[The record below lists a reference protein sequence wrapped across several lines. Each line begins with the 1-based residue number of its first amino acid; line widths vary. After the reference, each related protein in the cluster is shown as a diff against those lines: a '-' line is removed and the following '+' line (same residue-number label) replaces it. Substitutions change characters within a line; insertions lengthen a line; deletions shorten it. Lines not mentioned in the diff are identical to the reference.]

1 MKKNIDSSYARI
13 VDTPAILKSLLLISL
28 FSSLAVSFL
37 YWLGNGIQET
47 SLSLLGLAI
56 VSGFLILVM
65 NWGYTQIA
73 GLVLYLV
80 VSIVLTLNISIGHAI
95 FDEAMLAYPLLI
107 VFSGLLFGKR
117 SGVVVTGITA
127 AQVALIYILA
137 QSGHIQPFGGA
148 VEVNLEETITTT
160 LILLSTGLV
169 TWVVI
174 DIIETAV
181 GKIYQ
186 SEQDL
191 ENAFELTL
199 GAWAKALEIRRREDP
214 GHCERVVDLTTEFAI
229 YYGLDSDTVKQIRNG
244 AYLHDIGKMGIPEH
258 ILLKSGMLD
267 EEEKSLIKKH
277 TLLGQEIVKDID
289 HLEGAAEVV
298 VSHHER
304 YDGAGYPLGL
314 KWTQIPIL
322 AQIFAIVDC
331 WDVLQTERPCRP
343 SWEMSEIWSYI
354 KDQSGGKFQP
364 SVVDAFI
371 DFIADR
377 GGEVIR

>member
-1 MKKNIDSSYARI
+1 M
-13 VDTPAILKSLLLISL
+13 
-28 FSSLAVSFL
+28 
-37 YWLGNGIQET
+37 
-47 SLSLLGLAI
+47 
-56 VSGFLILVM
+56 
-65 NWGYTQIA
+65 
-73 GLVLYLV
+73 
-80 VSIVLTLNISIGHAI
+80 
-95 FDEAMLAYPLLI
+95 
-107 VFSGLLFGKR
+107 
-117 SGVVVTGITA
+117 
-127 AQVALIYILA
+127 
-137 QSGHIQPFGGA
+137 
-148 VEVNLEETITTT
+148 
-160 LILLSTGLV
+160 
-169 TWVVI
+169 
-174 DIIETAV
+174 
-181 GKIYQ
+181 
-186 SEQDL
+186 
-191 ENAFELTL
+191 
-199 GAWAKALEIRRREDP
+199 
-214 GHCERVVDLTTEFAI
+214 TTEFAI

-354 KDQSGGKFQP
+354 KDQ
-364 SVVDAFI
+364 
-371 DFIADR
+371 
-377 GGEVIR
+377 

>member
-1 MKKNIDSSYARI
+1 MKKTLDSSYARI
-13 VDTPAILKSLLLISL
+13 VDTSAILKSLLLISL
-28 FSSLAVSFL
+28 FGSLAVSIL
-37 YWLGNGIQET
+37 YWLGNGIQVT

-56 VSGFLILVM
+56 VSGFILLVLR
-65 NWGYTQIA
+65 WGYTQIA
-73 GLVLYLV
+73 ALVLYLV

-95 FDEAMLAYPLLI
+95 FDEAMLVYPLLI

-117 SGVVVTGITA
+117 SGVFVTGITA
-127 AQVALIYILA
+127 AQIALIYILA

-148 VEVNLEETITTT
+148 VEVILEETITTT

-191 ENAFELTL
+191 ENAFEHTL
-199 GAWAKALEIRRREDP
+199 GAWAKALEIRHREDP

-229 YYGLDSDTVKQIRNG
+229 YYGLDNDAVKQIRNG
-244 AYLHDIGKMGIPEH
+244 AYLHDIGKMGIPED
-258 ILLKSGMLD
+258 ILLKSSILD

-289 HLEGAAEVV
+289 FLEGATEVV

-304 YDGAGYPLGL
+304 YDGTGYPLGL

-322 AQIFAIVDC
+322 AQLFAIVDC

-343 SWEMSEIWSYI
+343 SWEMSEIRSYI
-354 KDQSGGKFQP
+354 KEQSGGKFQP
-364 SVVDAFI
+364 SVVDAFF
-371 DFIADR
+371 DFISDR
-377 GGEVIR
+377 GRDVN

>member
-37 YWLGNGIQET
+37 YWLGNGIQVT

-56 VSGFLILVM
+56 VSGFLLLLIG
-65 NWGYTQIA
+65 WGYTKIA
-73 GLVLYLV
+73 ALVLYLV

-117 SGVVVTGITA
+117 SGVVVTGITTA
-127 AQVALIYILA
+127 EIALIYILA

-148 VEVNLEETITTT
+148 VKVNLEETITTT

-191 ENAFELTL
+191 EKAFELTL
-199 GAWAKALEIRRREDP
+199 EAWAKALEIRNREDP
-214 GHCERVVDLTTEFAI
+214 GHCERVVDLTTKFAI
-229 YYGLDSDTVKQIRNG
+229 YYGLDNDAVKQIRSG

-258 ILLKSGMLD
+258 ILLKSGVLD

-277 TLLGQEIVKDID
+277 TILGQEIVKDID
-289 HLEGAAEVV
+289 YLEEAMEVV

-343 SWEMSEIWSYI
+343 SWEISEIWTYI
-354 KDQSGGKFQP
+354 KNQSGGKFQP
-364 SVVDAFI
+364 SIVDAFI
-371 DFIADR
+371 DFMADR
-377 GGEVIR
+377 GEEVIR